1 MKKNSGTILT
11 KETAI
16 ALKAE
21 ISKYSDT
28 FNVSETQKLV
38 EDVVKTVTEKLL
50 KEWLNNN
57 IDKVV
62 KNSIKEELANIAK
75 KNITKKK

>member
-1 MKKNSGTILT
+1 MKKNSRTILT

-28 FNVSETQKLV
+28 YNIKKNKKLV